1 VVDGLVGCLVIP
13 FEEVKDPLLV
23 VPDAI
28 EEIRDETHD
37 EEDQA
42 Q

>member
-1 VVDGLVGCLVIP
+1 LAIP
-13 FEEVKDPLLV
+13 FEEIKDPLLV
-23 VPDAI
+23 VSDAI